1 MEKSIKIFDN
11 PSFGKIRTV
20 AINGEPYFVGKDVAK
35 ALGYSN
41 PRDALKKRV
50 DKEDKADGVAVC
62 DSIGREQTPTLINE
76 SGLYSLILSSKL
88 PKAKEFKHWVT
99 AEVLPSIRK
108 TGSYGMDNL
117 QEIISRTVAETVKQ
131 ILPVIQKSTGS
142 SDCEEEEIVIRRAK
156 RRKPIGIIAKLPFD
170 LRSEVDD
177 MICSER
183 FTYEDIQKMLA
194 EEGISVSLAAV
205 SRYRQRYFLGE

>member
-20 AINGEPYFVGKDVAK
+20 AINGEPYFMGKDVAK
-35 ALGYSN
+35 ALGYTN
-41 PRDALKKRV
+41 PQKAIRDHV
-50 DKEDKADGVAVC
+50 DTDDKTVNESFTVNGTAGL
-62 DSIGREQTPTLINE
+62 LINE

-88 PKAKEFKHWVT
+88 PKAKEFKRWVT

-108 TGSYGMDNL
+108 TGGYGMENL
-117 QEIISRTVAETVKQ
+117 QEIIGITVAETVKQ
-131 ILPVIQKSTGS
+131 ILPVLQKSTGS
-142 SDCEEEEIVIRRAK
+142 SECEEEEIVIRKAK
-156 RRKPIGIIAKLPFD
+156 RRKPTGIIAKLPFD

-205 SRYRQRYFLGE
+205 SRYRQRYF